1 MKIARTY
8 SRIYAEEELQFYVVQ
23 NISRLKS
30 SFKRG
35 KSLPDYNN
43 NNNRLTVLV
52 VNVSTLALQN
62 IQTFLRKQR
71 VK

>member
-1 MKIARTY
+1 MNVQLTQGTGIHVRLNKIKKIREAMKIARTY

-35 KSLPDYNN
+35 EKS
-43 NNNRLTVLV
+43 TI
-52 VNVSTLALQN
+52 TTT
-62 IQTFLRKQR
+62 IIIG
-71 VK
+71 